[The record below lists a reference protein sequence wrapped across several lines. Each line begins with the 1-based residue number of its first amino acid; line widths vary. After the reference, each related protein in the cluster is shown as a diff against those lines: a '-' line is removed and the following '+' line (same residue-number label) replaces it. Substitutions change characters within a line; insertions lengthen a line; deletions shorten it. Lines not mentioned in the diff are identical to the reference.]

1 MNANIIITT
10 HTPPPNNNN
19 QQELLASA
27 DSNQDGLIDY
37 QEFSVLLRNN
47 NEALRNSGRASA
59 KGSLARFL

>member
-1 MNANIIITT
+1 V
-10 HTPPPNNNN
+10 
-19 QQELLASA
+19 QELLASA

-59 KGSLARFL
+59 KGTLAKFF